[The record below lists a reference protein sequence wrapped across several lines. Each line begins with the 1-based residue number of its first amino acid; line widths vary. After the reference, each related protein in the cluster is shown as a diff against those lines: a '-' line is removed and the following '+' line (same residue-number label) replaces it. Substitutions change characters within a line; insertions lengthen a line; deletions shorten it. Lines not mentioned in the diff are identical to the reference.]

1 METLQSK
8 SSDWASTL
16 VLMNLVQTTRM
27 KTTSSLKAICVR
39 SLTPYLDP
47 LVLESNQHQTV
58 ASTLA
63 TSIQATQ

>member
-1 METLQSK
+1 
-8 SSDWASTL
+8 
-16 VLMNLVQTTRM
+16 MNLVQTTRM